1 MTVGLSYNAAG
12 QLATLT
18 DSRDLTGANPSAT
31 TSYQYDSAGDVT
43 QIQSQDGSGNVLAD
57 YQYTYGPSGATGSSG
72 GTGQASSPSSTAV
85 ADLLFSETD
94 NGVTTNYGYDASN
107 ELTSAGS
114 TTESYDAAGNRT
126 GAGYVYGPDN
136 ELLSDGTWNYSYD
149 AVGNTVQKV
158 NIATG
163 ETWTYGYDFN
173 NRLTSAVDRQ
183 ANGALIQQAT
193 YRYDVFGNLAEEDVT
208 AADGTTTST
217 RYAYDRGKAWAA
229 LDGNNSDALET
240 RYLSL
245 GGPDQPAAQ
254 IGASGAV
261 GWYLTDRLGS
271 VRQVVNDAGTVLDQI
286 AYDAFGAV
294 TSETNPAQR
303 GGFGFQGMG
312 WDAAVGLY
320 RTPRRDYDPTTGRWT
335 TRDPSGFAA
344 GDANLY
350 RHELNNPLHYSDPSG
365 EFVVLLVGILI
376 GAVAVGYVLGPG
388 AGVANAPTDPGDL
401 RATRPWD
408 SGDAASFFAGF
419 IGGGLIGAA
428 TFPAADVGSG
438 WVIQQLQTLWRVV
451 AGGGAVAT
459 AAADNEEEIQEETE
473 RLVSTNLVNPSVPAP
488 SVPPDSLFG
497 RSFQDFGRDVIGWGS
512 GPQAALDRI
521 RTITLEQ
528 LTEQGVT
535 PAQAQAARDFYAGVL
550 ARNPGNAAAAAR
562 VQLMDYILQ
571 LLGGQ

>member
-1 MTVGLSYNAAG
+1 MGYNSANQLTARSYSGPEVTAPVTVGLSYNAAG

-18 DSRDLTGANPSAT
+18 DSRNLTGANPSAT

-229 LDGNNSDALET
+229 LDGNNSNALET

-294 TSETNPAQR
+294 TSETNPAQAAGSASR
-303 GGFGFQGMG
+303 GWGG
-312 WDAAVGLY
+312 
-320 RTPRRDYDPTTGRWT
+320 TPRWGCTALRVGTT
-335 TRDPSGFAA
+335 TRRRGDGPRGTRRASRRATPTCTGTSSTTRSTTATPAASSWFCWWAFSSGRSPWGTFSAPGRAWPMRRPTPATSGLPGRGTLAMRPASSQASSAA
-344 GDANLY
+344 GSSE
-350 RHELNNPLHYSDPSG
+350 RRRS
-365 EFVVLLVGILI
+365 
-376 GAVAVGYVLGPG
+376 
-388 AGVANAPTDPGDL
+388 
-401 RATRPWD
+401 RR
-408 SGDAASFFAGF
+408 
-419 IGGGLIGAA
+419 
-428 TFPAADVGSG
+428 
-438 WVIQQLQTLWRVV
+438 RMR
-451 AGGGAVAT
+451 
-459 AAADNEEEIQEETE
+459 AAA
-473 RLVSTNLVNPSVPAP
+473 
-488 SVPPDSLFG
+488 
-497 RSFQDFGRDVIGWGS
+497 GS
-512 GPQAALDRI
+512 SSSCRPCG
-521 RTITLEQ
+521 E
-528 LTEQGVT
+528 
-535 PAQAQAARDFYAGVL
+535 
-550 ARNPGNAAAAAR
+550 
-562 VQLMDYILQ
+562 
-571 LLGGQ
+571 